1 MTQSPRILL
10 NFAVLGAAALAF
22 LIFSVILSAPY
33 TGFMLEY
40 DEELDALRVV
50 KVDGWVEAQ
59 GLQLG
64 DSVESIANTAGVRVE
79 IERRHILQSSVEA
92 RQYFDSRSERLLEI
106 DRMHDLF
113 TDRSIVVTKGDGT
126 AVTLV
131 LDQRR
136 PISSLSPTF
145 WALLFI
151 ALTAPIIAS
160 IVWAWQPKKP
170 EATLLLVSGL
180 GFFGS
185 CFGSVTS
192 IYNTDM
198 LYIPLFL
205 HWLIR
210 TALDLGQLTFA
221 VFGTAVLLYYPNR
234 LKFASPALKILLTG
248 YFIYPFFSYFN
259 EWSFS
264 DLELQIYPAFSNAE
278 TYSAMVLMFSLT
290 MLLCWLQY
298 RVSKNHPVQRAQT
311 LWVILAWTIG
321 PGVFIIFYVLPR
333 WLGDGPILHGSVF
346 LNSTILTTFLMILLG
361 IARIN
366 LFQLEQYIGQAYQW
380 VILSILFIGLDISL
394 ISLVNF
400 SPQVS
405 GVIVLVAAIWIY
417 IPIRQWAQRMLTA
430 GQHDRSQTLTSEAV
444 VLMVQNSLDPKNTP
458 HDSWRQ
464 IIDSLY
470 KPGAMKALDST
481 MPSSIAMRGQQLII
495 SGNSYSPALQLD
507 FAEAGSR
514 LFVKRDLSLAETL
527 SVLFEKL
534 YDVRDSFLEGQ
545 TQERNR
551 IRRDLHDQIG
561 HKLLSLIYSAGDE
574 KSRSLAQE
582 TMAQLSELIQA
593 LKQKPIPLEDLAA
606 RMHGICD
613 DICTN
618 ASLKLNWE
626 NSIPVES
633 MELVS
638 SDQFLNILNI
648 LRELLSNT
656 IKHAQAEHV
665 RVSLELADNSIIVIY
680 TDDGSGF
687 DHNEIKPGNGL
698 FNLQS
703 RAAELNANV
712 EWNTTGGTLFKLDIP
727 VDIGGEN
734 HG

>member
-10 NFAVLGAAALAF
+10 NIAVLGVATLAF

-40 DEELDALRVV
+40 GEELDALRVV
-50 KVDGWVEAQ
+50 KVDSWVAAQ

-64 DSVESIANTAGVRVE
+64 DTVESITNAAGVRVE
-79 IERRHILQSSVEA
+79 IERKHILRSSEEA
-92 RQYFDSRSERLLEI
+92 RSYFDSRSKRLIEI
-106 DRMHDLF
+106 DRMHDLL

-151 ALTAPIIAS
+151 SLTAPLIAS

-170 EATLLLVSGL
+170 EAKLLLVSGL

-185 CFGSVTS
+185 CFASATS

-198 LYIPLFL
+198 LYIPLLL

-221 VFGTAVLLYYPNR
+221 VFGAAVLLYYPNR
-234 LKFASPALKILLTG
+234 LKFASPGLKILLTG

-259 EWSFS
+259 GWSFS
-264 DLELQIYPAFSNAE
+264 DLELQIYPAFSDAE
-278 TYSAMVLMFSLT
+278 AYSAMLLMFSLT
-290 MLLCWLQY
+290 VLLCWQQY

-321 PGVFIIFYVLPR
+321 PGVFVIFYVLPR

-405 GVIVLVAAIWIY
+405 SAIVLVAAIWIY

-430 GQHDRSQTLTSEAV
+430 GQHDRSQALTSEAV

-458 HDSWRQ
+458 HDSWCQ
-464 IIDSLY
+464 VVDSLY
-470 KPGAMKALDST
+470 KPGAMKVLDST

-514 LFVKRDLSLAETL
+514 LFVKRDLSLAGTL

-606 RMHGICD
+606 RMHGVCD

-618 ASLKLNWE
+618 ANLKLNWE
-626 NSIPVES
+626 NSIPAES

-656 IKHAQAEHV
+656 IKHAQAKHV
-665 RVSLELADNSIIVIY
+665 RVSLELADDSIIVIY

-687 DHNEIKPGNGL
+687 DHNKIKPGNGL

-727 VDIGGEN
+727 VDIGDEN